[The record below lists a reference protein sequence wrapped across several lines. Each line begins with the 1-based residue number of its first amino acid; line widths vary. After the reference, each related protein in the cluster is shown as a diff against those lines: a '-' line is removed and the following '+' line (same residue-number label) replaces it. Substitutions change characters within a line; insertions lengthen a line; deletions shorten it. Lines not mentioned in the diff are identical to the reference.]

1 MLRLWRGSLTKGL
14 ATILCILVISWLA
27 LEYFIPSPP
36 SRITIATAPKGTS
49 FDYFGERYRERF
61 ARAGVKVDLRET
73 AGESE
78 NFRLL
83 QDPNSGVQISFV
95 GAGTP
100 DSRQAPK
107 LLSVGLIANVP
118 YWIFYSSTES
128 LDSLPQLKGK
138 RIAVGPEGSGPRNA
152 TERMLSKA
160 NINSK
165 TATLLPYAGSAAAD
179 ALNDGKVDV
188 AFILSAPEAPAV
200 RALLANPRV
209 RLMVLPTAEGVTRI
223 FPDLVRLVLPEG
235 AIEIDPPNP
244 PNDVTLIGTTARVL
258 IRDDVHPAIVQLL
271 ARIMKEEHEGPGL
284 FQRSGEFP
292 KPIDPKFPVAQIAID
307 YYKNGPSLLQG
318 YLPFWM
324 TIYAQRMIALMLAT
338 LAIVFP
344 VFTIAPRLYG
354 WFVREHLG
362 KLYRRLRVVENA
374 LQAPLTAAKI
384 ETLQRELAD
393 IDQAAGVLPMRNSDL
408 YFMLRYHLDRTRS
421 RLVEASQT
429 AEAAGGRA

>member
-1 MLRLWRGSLTKGL
+1 MGL
-14 ATILCILVISWLA
+14 
-27 LEYFIPSPP
+27 
-36 SRITIATAPKGTS
+36 
-49 FDYFGERYRERF
+49 
-61 ARAGVKVDLRET
+61 
-73 AGESE
+73 
-78 NFRLL
+78 
-83 QDPNSGVQISFV
+83 
-95 GAGTP
+95 
-100 DSRQAPK
+100 
-107 LLSVGLIANVP
+107 
-118 YWIFYSSTES
+118 
-128 LDSLPQLKGK
+128 
-138 RIAVGPEGSGPRNA
+138 
-152 TERMLSKA
+152 
-160 NINSK
+160 
-165 TATLLPYAGSAAAD
+165 
-179 ALNDGKVDV
+179 
-188 AFILSAPEAPAV
+188 PA
-200 RALLANPRV
+200 
-209 RLMVLPTAEGVTRI
+209 AEGVTRI

-235 AIEIDPPNP
+235 AIEVDPPNP

-292 KPIDPKFPVAQIAID
+292 KPIDPKFPVAQISID

-374 LQAPLTAAKI
+374 LQAPLTAAQI

-429 AEAAGGRA
+429 AEAAAGRA